1 MGFIDAPSTDDANTA
16 AYFNTVGWVL
26 LMLLVLLI
34 LILLLIL
41 MLMLPLLILLYVGS
55 ADAAI
60 YPVEA
65 SALDNLLMLVR
76 VHMRLGKSHF

>member
-16 AYFNTVGWVL
+16 AYSDTVRWVL
-26 LMLLVLLI
+26 LMLLVLFI

-41 MLMLPLLILLYVGS
+41 MLMLPLLILYVGS
-55 ADAAI
+55 GDAAI

-76 VHMRLGKSHF
+76 AHIRLLKSHF

>member
-1 MGFIDAPSTDDANTA
+1 
-16 AYFNTVGWVL
+16 
-26 LMLLVLLI
+26 MLLVLLI
-34 LILLLIL
+34 LILLLIVIL

-55 ADAAI
+55 GDAAI

-76 VHMRLGKSHF
+76 AHIRLLKSHF